1 MSDQDKPLRKK
12 MGLGRGLDAL
22 FGEAALER
30 NAERVAGSGSNVS
43 GEGYTAIAISDIHPN
58 PAQPRRHAPQ

>member
-1 MSDQDKPLRKK
+1 MSDQDKPARKK

-30 NAERVAGSGSNVS
+30 NAERVAGGGCCIWRWLV
-43 GEGYTAIAISDIHPN
+43 
-58 PAQPRRHAPQ
+58 QP